1 MTPHAELCPT
11 CRQPVTAVGLTP
23 AQAGFLLTLAALIRR
38 DGRSPSYQELLAA
51 TGYRSRANIH
61 RLMTN
66 LKLRGYVVALPFR
79 ARSVTLTSAGEAFVN
94 RHGAGG
100 AS

>member
-1 MTPHAELCPT
+1 MMSHAALCPR
-11 CRQPVTAVGLTP
+11 CRQPLTAVGLTT

-61 RLMTN
+61 RLMTH

-79 ARSVTLTSAGEAFVN
+79 ARSVTLTAAGAAFVC
-94 RHGAGG
+94 RHGGAG
-100 AS
+100 